1 MMKTKSK
8 TKHKSIQPKSRGR
21 SQQLTYSRFFRE
33 VLDVLGDKHDG
44 LVRTKSRKMNVII
57 GNMIFEEKP
66 DK

>member
-33 VLDVLGDKHDG
+33 VDKHDG